1 MLARSR
7 NRRQTQR
14 WYVEKAKISEVEM
27 HIEISTDGNI
37 EGSEMVASQIKGMVE
52 EALDRFSDRITRVEV
67 HVSDENSHKS
77 GQDDKHCMIEA
88 RLEGRQPTA
97 VTHRAATVEKAVDG
111 AAGKIKK
118 SIESTLGREDRR

>member
-1 MLARSR
+1 
-7 NRRQTQR
+7 
-14 WYVEKAKISEVEM
+14 M

-37 EGSEMVASQIKGMVE
+37 EGREMLASQIKSTVE

-67 HVSDENSHKS
+67 HVSDANSHKS

-88 RLEGRQPTA
+88 RLAGRQPTA
-97 VTHRAATVEKAVDG
+97 VTHRAATIEKAVDG